1 MFILWLDVMIKR
13 GVIISIGLWGVL
25 TFVSG
30 CANYLSPFKTENARL
45 GSPTSVN
52 KELKQLPPP
61 EDKII
66 VATYRFRDQTG
77 QYKSS
82 ENGASW
88 STAVTQGATSILI
101 RALEESGWFVP
112 IEREDLSNLLNERKV
127 IQMVRAQYKGQD
139 GKTLPQLP
147 PLLYAGVLL
156 EGGIISYDT
165 NVMTGGLGARY
176 LGIGASGQYRQDQV
190 TIYLRAT
197 STQSGKILKTVYT
210 TKTILS
216 EKVDAGVFRFVDTD
230 KLLEGEA
237 GYSFN
242 EPTTLAVTEA
252 IEKAVL
258 SLIIEGVHK
267 GLWNLNNPDDINSS
281 VFKNYEREKNDSENY
296 DSFGRYLTNKREGVG
311 VGINYAMQWY
321 QGNYPN
327 PLLRP
332 AGEMNITYYPH
343 PKFGI
348 GMEAGL
354 GNIAA
359 RNAFEKEY
367 NYVGLK
373 GTYYILPNMS
383 NTVYLIAGG
392 GLLVGRTGFSRG
404 EDLFPYISGGIGFEQ
419 FITPYMGINVEFK
432 NVYSLEDG
440 LDGVKKGNINDMIWR
455 GNVGIKFYL
464 GTNKTK

>member
-1 MFILWLDVMIKR
+1 MTKR
-13 GVIISIGLWGVL
+13 GNVIFLGVL
-25 TFVSG
+25 ALLFSITG
-30 CANYLSPFKTENARL
+30 CANYLSPFKTESARI
-45 GSPTSVN
+45 GSPTSVD
-52 KELKQLPPP
+52 KELKELPPP
-61 EDKII
+61 EDKIV
-66 VATYRFRDQTG
+66 VATYRFRDETG

-82 ENGASW
+82 ETGASW
-88 STAVTQGATSILI
+88 STAVTQGATSILN
-101 RALEESGWFVP
+101 RALQESGWFVP

-139 GKTLPQLP
+139 GKTLPPLP

-165 NVMTGGLGARY
+165 NVLTGGLGARY

-230 KLLEGEA
+230 KLLEGET

-252 IEKAVL
+252 IQKAVL
-258 SLIIEGVHK
+258 SLIIEGIHM
-267 GLWNLNNPDDINSS
+267 GLWNLKNKDDIHAK
-281 VFKNYEREKNDSENY
+281 VIQNYEKEKKDAVNY
-296 DSFGRYLTNKREGVG
+296 DSFGRYLRNKRKGVG
-311 VGINYAMQWY
+311 LGLNYAMQWY
-321 QGNYPN
+321 QGNYPD

-332 AGEMNITYYPH
+332 AGEMTLTYYPH
-343 PKFGI
+343 PRYGI
-348 GMEAGL
+348 GLEAGL

-359 RNAFEKEY
+359 KNAFEKEY
-367 NYVGLK
+367 SYAGLR
-373 GTYYILPNMS
+373 GTYYVLPYFKNS
-383 NTVYLIAGG
+383 VYLMASSGMLI
-392 GLLVGRTGFSRG
+392 GRTGFTQG
-404 EDLFPYISGGIGFEQ
+404 EDLFPYISAGVGFEQ
-419 FITPYMGINVEFK
+419 FLTPYIGLNFEFR

-455 GNVGIKFYL
+455 GNVGLKFYL
-464 GTNKTK
+464 GK